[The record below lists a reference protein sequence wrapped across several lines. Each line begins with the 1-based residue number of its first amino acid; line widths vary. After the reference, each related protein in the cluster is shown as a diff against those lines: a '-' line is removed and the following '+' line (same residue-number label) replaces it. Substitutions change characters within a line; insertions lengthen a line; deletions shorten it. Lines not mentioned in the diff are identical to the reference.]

1 MYNDLKLINNY
12 DISSGRN
19 TLRWMQDWD
28 ETNNTENPQPFFS
41 EIKTSPAEGTKDI
54 KELQSNIEKLVFD
67 DRFYFE
73 HSYQNNDAVFVNS
86 YTTLHARNAFTG
98 GRELWRLQAVPPSD
112 NTPDY
117 YKK

>member
-1 MYNDLKLINNY
+1 MF
-12 DISSGRN
+12 SGRN
-19 TLRWMQDWD
+19 TLRWMQDWN
-28 ETNNTENPQPFFS
+28 ENNNIENPQPFFS
-41 EIKTSPAEGTKDI
+41 EIKTFPEGGTKDI
-54 KELQSNIEKLVFD
+54 KKLQSNIEKLVFD

-73 HSYQNNDAVFVNS
+73 HSYQINDAVFVNN

-98 GRELWRLQAVPPSD
+98 GRELWRIQAVPPSD